1 MHRRDLGRFAAG
13 LLAAPL
19 VAPLAARAQGA
30 WPARAVTV
38 VVPFAPGG
46 AGNGSV
52 RIVADAIGPRLGQPI
67 VVDNRPG
74 AGGIAGTQMVC
85 ASADDHLLLMGST
98 AMTILPALRKD
109 LAYDA
114 ERDLQPVGMLSTQPL
129 VIATAANGPLSSLDD
144 LLQKAKAGELA
155 VGNSGVGTL
164 SHLATALMN
173 QRLRTRLLPVPYK
186 GDSVL
191 LPDVVAGTVAL
202 GMVNLP
208 VALPLI
214 RSGRLRALA
223 VTAAQPD
230 ASLPDVP
237 ALRTL
242 GDDFVIM
249 GWAALFAARKVPA
262 SGVERFSGLLREALG
277 NAAVRE
283 RFGSF
288 GVQPQESTADELR
301 AFVRRETVRWG
312 EVIRASGIRLD

>member
-1 MHRRDLGRFAAG
+1 
-13 LLAAPL
+13 
-19 VAPLAARAQGA
+19 
-30 WPARAVTV
+30 
-38 VVPFAPGG
+38 
-46 AGNGSV
+46 
-52 RIVADAIGPRLGQPI
+52 
-67 VVDNRPG
+67 
-74 AGGIAGTQMVC
+74 
-85 ASADDHLLLMGST
+85 
-98 AMTILPALRKD
+98 
-109 LAYDA
+109 
-114 ERDLQPVGMLSTQPL
+114 
-129 VIATAANGPLSSLDD
+129 
-144 LLQKAKAGELA
+144 
-155 VGNSGVGTL
+155 
-164 SHLATALMN
+164 
-173 QRLRTRLLPVPYK
+173 
-186 GDSVL
+186 
-191 LPDVVAGTVAL
+191 VAL

-288 GVQPQESTADELR
+288 GVQPQENTAAELR